1 MIYFQAEID
10 NKSRSTIGSKLE
22 LVQYVNYITRGKVK
36 KEIIVM
42 HKIYPGRTGPGVTDV
57 WNSEDST
64 FQIPTTG
71 LSQFISN
78 SIVSQGSKFKSN
90 QYHKIHLQI
99 LICGAKM
106 IRNVLK
112 VKNFLI

>member
-42 HKIYPGRTGPGVTDV
+42 HKIYIFKK
-57 WNSEDST
+57 N
-64 FQIPTTG
+64 G
-71 LSQFISN
+71 L
-78 SIVSQGSKFKSN
+78 
-90 QYHKIHLQI
+90 KIRLV
-99 LICGAKM
+99 M
-106 IRNVLK
+106 
-112 VKNFLI
+112 